1 MYRRTAR
8 LLSGK
13 VGPMSGSELDIFVGQ
28 WTMTARF
35 PGDVP
40 AGGAAARSV
49 FEWILDGKY
58 LVQRTEISVPGVPD
72 SMSVVAARADGQTYT
87 QHYYDSRGVT
97 RLYAMTF
104 ADGVW
109 TLTRE
114 AADFSPLD
122 FRQRFVG
129 TFSADGNQIDGAWE
143 TGTAGGGWKLDF
155 EVTYTRVALSAD

>member
-1 MYRRTAR
+1 
-8 LLSGK
+8 
-13 VGPMSGSELDIFVGQ
+13 MSGSELDVLVGQ
-28 WTMTARF
+28 WTVTARF

-40 AGGAAARSV
+40 TDAAAARSV
-49 FEWILDGKY
+49 FEWILDGRY

-72 SMSVVAARADGQTYT
+72 SMSVVAADGESYT

-104 ADGVW
+104 ADRVW

-129 TFSADGNQIDGAWE
+129 TVSPDGERIDGAWE
-143 TGTAGGGWKLDF
+143 VGTPDGGWKLDF
-155 EVTYTRVALSAD
+155 EVTYTR

>member
-1 MYRRTAR
+1 
-8 LLSGK
+8 
-13 VGPMSGSELDIFVGQ
+13 MSGSELDIFVGQ

-35 PGDVP
+35 PDDVP
-40 AGGAAARSV
+40 TDGAAARSV

-72 SMSVVAARADGQTYT
+72 SMSVIAADGGSYT

-104 ADGVW
+104 ADRVW

-114 AADFSPLD
+114 APDFSPLD

-129 TFSADGNQIDGAWE
+129 TFNADGDRIDGAWE
-143 TGTAGGGWKLDF
+143 TGAPGGGWKLDF
-155 EVTYTRVALSAD
+155 EVTYTR